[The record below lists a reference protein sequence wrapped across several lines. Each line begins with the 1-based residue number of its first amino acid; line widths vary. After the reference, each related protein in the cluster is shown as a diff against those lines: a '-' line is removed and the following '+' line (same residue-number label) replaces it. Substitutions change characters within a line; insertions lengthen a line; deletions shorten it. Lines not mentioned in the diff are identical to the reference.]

1 MAVLE
6 FDLDKPWLNK
16 KRFFR
21 NSGIGSSRKAFLQTT
36 FCLHFYVFTIV
47 SQFFFFNLQ
56 LGFVNQHCFL
66 LSENVT
72 VSFVINVKYFI
83 NLFMHTVEKLPL
95 KILSCFKIRLAF
107 FMHERVNKLWQ
118 NNESN
123 INVNN
128 CFLFYVSVRVPF
140 LRCHYGE
147 KSF

>member
-21 NSGIGSSRKAFLQTT
+21 KHSSRLLFV
-36 FCLHFYVFTIV
+36 CIFT
-47 SQFFFFNLQ
+47 SSPLFRNFFFFNLQ